1 MNSGSRFAKFVASLG
16 YDYVGL
22 CEEVRVGEG
31 ATGWCATVNLV
42 GNEAA
47 QVIFGPAKGGNLQ
60 SVIFSL
66 RDGEWHPAT
75 NQSPSNGGEG
85 MNLGSFFLIGMFGVV
100 ASGLGV
106 SLVAAR
112 RR

>member
-1 MNSGSRFAKFVASLG
+1 
-16 YDYVGL
+16 
-22 CEEVRVGEG
+22 
-31 ATGWCATVNLV
+31 
-42 GNEAA
+42 
-47 QVIFGPAKGGNLQ
+47 
-60 SVIFSL
+60 
-66 RDGEWHPAT
+66 
-75 NQSPSNGGEG
+75 